1 MRHSLSFA
9 APIAVVLG
17 IAAVLTMTGCGKN
30 AAAQAAAAPPP
41 PQVDV
46 AQVIS
51 KKVTEFDEFTGRFE
65 AVERVEIR
73 PRVSGYIASVN
84 FDEGREVHKGDV
96 LFVIDPRP
104 YEADFKHAKA
114 QLDQAR
120 SQSVLAKSE
129 RERASKLLQ
138 AHAISQEEYD
148 TRVAGLEQADAN
160 VEAAQAALDTA
171 ALNLTFTR
179 VTAPISGRISRALV
193 TEGNLVSTGQTLL
206 TTLVSLDPIYV
217 RFDGDE
223 QAYLKYTKL
232 ARESAQAHAAA
243 KANSAGKGNGS
254 VTGQARK
261 PREASR
267 PTSAGHAPVPEGEA
281 QEAGEAGAEVM
292 VGLADEPG
300 YPHQGVMVF
309 VDNELD
315 PTTGTIR
322 GRARLENHDRAFTP
336 GLFARVK
343 LMGSNQY
350 TALLIN
356 DSAIGTD
363 QTVRYVLVVGADNKV
378 QYRPVKLGPIIDG
391 LRVVTDGLTAGE
403 TIVVSGLQRVRPG
416 APVAPQRVAM
426 GERHRGPGNQPDTM
440 LARNAKLA
448 SNAAPA
454 GHETDSKGVV
464 DSGSVNG
471 SPATESGSV
480 NPNSATES
488 GTVQSGS
495 AATRSINATARA
507 DAASKAKLA
516 LNSNTDAG
524 HATAGVAQSN

>member
-1 MRHSLSFA
+1 MRHSFFFA
-9 APIAVVLG
+9 APAAVVLA
-17 IAAVLTMTGCGKN
+17 IAAALSMTGCGGN
-30 AAAQAAAAPPP
+30 AAARAGAVAPPP

-46 AQVIS
+46 AQVVARR
-51 KKVTEFDEFTGRFE
+51 VTEFDEFTGRFE

-84 FDEGREVHKGDV
+84 FAEGREVKKGDV

-104 YEADFKHAKA
+104 YEADYKHAKA

-120 SQSVLAKSE
+120 SQSELAKSE
-129 RERASKLLQ
+129 RERATRLLQ

-148 TRVAGLEQADAN
+148 TRVAGLQQADAN

-179 VTAPISGRISRALV
+179 VTAPINGRISRALV
-193 TEGNLVSTGQTLL
+193 TEGNLVSSGQTML

-232 ARESAQAHAAA
+232 ARENARARA
-243 KANSAGKGNGS
+243 SAGDASVGGKAGATSKQRAAGKPGNS
-254 VTGQARK
+254 STVQ
-261 PREASR
+261 P
-267 PTSAGHAPVPEGEA
+267 
-281 QEAGEAGAEVM
+281 EAGEAGAAVM

-300 YPHQGVMVF
+300 YPHSGVMVF
-309 VDNELD
+309 VDNEVD

-322 GRARLENHDRAFTP
+322 GRARLDNHDRAFTP

-350 TALLIN
+350 DATLVN

-391 LRVVTDGLTAGE
+391 LRVITDGLKPGE
-403 TIVVSGLQRVRPG
+403 TIVVNGLQRVRPG
-416 APVAPQRVAM
+416 SPVTPARVAM
-426 GERHRGPGNQPDTM
+426 GERRRGNQPEI
-440 LARNAKLA
+440 LY
-448 SNAAPA
+448 A
-454 GHETDSKGVV
+454 G
-464 DSGSVNG
+464 
-471 SPATESGSV
+471 ATA
-480 NPNSATES
+480 PNST
-488 GTVQSGS
+488 
-495 AATRSINATARA
+495 
-507 DAASKAKLA
+507 DAAS
-516 LNSNTDAG
+516 SND
-524 HATAGVAQSN
+524 

>member
-1 MRHSLSFA
+1 MRHSLFVA
-9 APIAVVLG
+9 APTAVVLA
-17 IAAVLTMTGCGKN
+17 ITAALTLTGCGSN
-30 AAAQAAAAPPP
+30 VAARQAAAAPP

-51 KKVTEFDEFTGRFE
+51 RQVTEFDEFTGRFE

-84 FDEGREVHKGDV
+84 FAEGREVHKGDV
-96 LFVIDPRP
+96 LFVIDQRP
-104 YEADFKHAKA
+104 YEADYKHAKA

-120 SQSVLAKSE
+120 SQLSLAKSE
-129 RERASKLLQ
+129 RERATKLLQ

-148 TRVAGLEQADAN
+148 TRAAGLEQAGAT

-171 ALNLTFTR
+171 ALNLTFTKI
-179 VTAPISGRISRALV
+179 TAPISGRISRALV

-206 TTLVSLDPIYV
+206 TTLVSIDPIYV

-223 QAYLKYTKL
+223 QAYLKYTKI
-232 ARESAQAHAAA
+232 AREAVQAKSGG
-243 KANSAGKGNGS
+243 KAN
-254 VTGQARK
+254 
-261 PREASR
+261 
-267 PTSAGHAPVPEGEA
+267 
-281 QEAGEAGAEVM
+281 EAGTTGSPVM

-350 TALLIN
+350 NALLIN
-356 DSAIGTD
+356 DSAVGTD

-391 LRVVTDGLTAGE
+391 LRVVTDGLKAGE

-416 APVAPQRVAM
+416 SPVTPESVAM
-426 GERHRGPGNQPDTM
+426 GERHRGQDQPEIL

-448 SNAAPA
+448 SNGNNPAATPR
-454 GHETDSKGVV
+454 T
-464 DSGSVNG
+464 SVT
-471 SPATESGSV
+471 SAA
-480 NPNSATES
+480 SATQTPRTS
-488 GTVQSGS
+488 VTSAADATQTPRTSVTSAASATQTSSTSHAPISVQSH
-495 AATRSINATARA
+495 AT
-507 DAASKAKLA
+507 KLA
-516 LNSNTDAG
+516 LNSNTDSARPDDI
-524 HATAGVAQSN
+524 ARSN